1 MVYIIQDILEDPKKY
16 AASLP
21 TMEAAKKLVKDA
33 ESFDREMD
41 EYIPNRYVI
50 SKHGYCY
57 NDYSAI
63 CGWCT
68 NGICMMMA
76 PDINCPLVRKRAA
89 AQAAGEYADKP
100 ALMSGA

>member
-1 MVYIIQDILEDPKKY
+1 MVFIIQDKLEDSKTY
-16 AASLP
+16 IASRP
-21 TMEAAKKLVKDA
+21 TLEEASCLVKDV

-41 EYIPNRYVI
+41 EYIPDRYKI

-57 NDYSAI
+57 NDYSSV

-68 NGICMMMA
+68 NGICMMEA

-100 ALMSGA
+100 ALMPGA